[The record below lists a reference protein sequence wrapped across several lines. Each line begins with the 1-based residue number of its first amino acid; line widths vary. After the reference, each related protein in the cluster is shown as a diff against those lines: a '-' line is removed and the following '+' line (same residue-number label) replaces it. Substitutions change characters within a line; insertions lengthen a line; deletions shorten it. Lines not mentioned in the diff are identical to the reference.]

1 MTINRLKNV
10 FGFCEN
16 LVLFSVI
23 EMRTLKVIKCF
34 TSTKADRTHSLLEN
48 KFSEVNESQ
57 GEIIEPWNFL
67 TT

>member
-1 MTINRLKNV
+1 MCIYIYSLGSENFYLKGSVTINQLKSV

-34 TSTKADRTHSLLEN
+34 TSTK
-48 KFSEVNESQ
+48 EVVEL
-57 GEIIEPWNFL
+57 F
-67 TT
+67 TFRK